1 MWKRLSNGDG
11 DGGLCAR
18 LCERAD
24 VRCMRELG
32 RSAGRGPIEKESGH
46 REREV
51 GQIRVPVVRRSVG
64 KPRMARMG
72 WIHGMRPADLARH
85 YS

>member
-11 DGGLCAR
+11 GGGLCAC
-18 LCERAD
+18 LFERAD

-32 RSAGRGPIEKESGH
+32 RSAHGPIEKESGH
-46 REREV
+46 EEREV
-51 GQIRVPVVRRSVG
+51 GHIRVPVVRRSVG
-64 KPRMARMG
+64 KPRMTRMG
-72 WIHGMRPADLARH
+72 WIHGMGPADLARH

>member
-1 MWKRLSNGDG
+1 MKRKTRRRMWTRLSNGDG
-11 DGGLCAR
+11 DSGLYAR

-32 RSAGRGPIEKESGH
+32 RSARGPIEKESGH
-46 REREV
+46 RERVV
-51 GQIRVPVVRRSVG
+51 GQMRVPVVRRSVG

-72 WIHGMRPADLARH
+72 WIHGM
-85 YS
+85 